1 MVGGQRAVVER
12 AEDSGRGE
20 EGSGRGEEGSGRE
33 GRGQW

>member
-1 MVGGQRAVVER
+1 MVGRKRAVVGR
-12 AEDSGRGE
+12 A